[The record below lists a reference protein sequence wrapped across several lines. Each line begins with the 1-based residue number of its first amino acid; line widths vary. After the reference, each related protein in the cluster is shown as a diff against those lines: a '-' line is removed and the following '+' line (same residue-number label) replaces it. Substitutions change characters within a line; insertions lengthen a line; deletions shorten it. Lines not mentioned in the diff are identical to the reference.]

1 MKNKHYYKDE
11 RHSLRSDVFLFS
23 ILFLCVSSPFLT
35 VFGNFTGFD
44 ILILIISIW
53 AFLDPRFR
61 LPKTIVFVSLVLI
74 LTSISSMIY
83 TAIFFEDQYDPLT
96 NFAQVVF
103 LASFC
108 IVASVYI
115 TSVIRLKHFLDTVV
129 IFFIGSV
136 GVLWVSL
143 FVELPIVKFDL
154 VSRYLPI
161 FSGFS
166 ALFIIANAY
175 CLYKFSSRQ
184 ISSLHLLIV
193 LLISFL
199 GIYVTQQRSL
209 LAGLIFG
216 LAVLSITEKRSILL
230 VPLAL
235 SVVLYNY
242 ELIFSL
248 VSDFRV
254 VSTFLLDNGRVKLVE
269 DFLTTITA
277 NPSVLLHGYGIEK
290 WTGGADQE
298 PHNVVLHMIS
308 DYGIFGAFTYI
319 TLVFGFGFNLFKS
332 SSNLR
337 LFTLFLVVC
346 MLPNF
351 MLHTYTL
358 ERGQLMLFMILSA
371 YFFTSRFVMNAHVKS
386 NYRNDVSR
394 ANC

>member
-1 MKNKHYYKDE
+1 
-11 RHSLRSDVFLFS
+11 
-23 ILFLCVSSPFLT
+23 
-35 VFGNFTGFD
+35 
-44 ILILIISIW
+44 
-53 AFLDPRFR
+53 
-61 LPKTIVFVSLVLI
+61 
-74 LTSISSMIY
+74 
-83 TAIFFEDQYDPLT
+83 
-96 NFAQVVF
+96 
-103 LASFC
+103 
-108 IVASVYI
+108 SVYI
-115 TSVIRLKHFLDTVV
+115 TGVIILKHFLDTVV

-175 CLYKFSSRQ
+175 CFYKFSSRQ
-184 ISSLHLLIV
+184 ISSLHLLLV
-193 LLISFL
+193 LMISFL

-230 VPLAL
+230 VPLVL

-254 VSTFLLDNGRVKLVE
+254 ISAFLLDNGRVKLVE
-269 DFLTTITA
+269 DFFTTITA

-290 WTGGADQE
+290 WMGDADQE

-319 TLVFGFGFNLFKS
+319 TLVFGFGFNLLKS

-358 ERGQLMLFMILSA
+358 ERGQLILFMILTA
-371 YFFTSRFVMNAHVKS
+371 YFFTSRFVMNTQVKS
-386 NYRNDVSR
+386 NYRNDVHI
-394 ANC
+394 ANF